1 MKIISKRGRAA
12 KSSVEVRELEVAR
25 SSGGSVIIVN
35 GANGMTQEEIDRAV
49 DAIRELH
56 DQLQELDDIIS
67 DGWYGQQS

>member
-12 KSSVEVRELEVAR
+12 KSGVEVRELDVAR

-56 DQLQELDDIIS
+56 DQLRELDDIIS
-67 DGWYGQQS
+67 DGWYGQQP

>member
-12 KSSVEVRELEVAR
+12 KSGVEVRELEVTR

-35 GANGMTQEEIDRAV
+35 GANGMSQEEIDRAV

-56 DQLQELDDIIS
+56 DQLRELDDVIS
-67 DGWYGQQS
+67 DGWYGQQP